1 MKTTVSSDGVA
12 RRSGPTEWPDGVA
25 RRSGPMGW
33 PDGVAGAQWRADGC
47 PLGADGCPTE
57 GTRAPDR
64 GGMAARRR
72 AHGRPIECARR
83 RVGLGGWPN
92 GGSRGWPDG
101 GLYKSA
107 WPTFLG
113 TLLQRPVS
121 PARNVGAQGA
131 NE

>member
-25 RRSGPMGW
+25 RRSGPTGW
-33 PDGVAGAQWRADGC
+33 PDGVAGTQ
-47 PLGADGCPTE
+47 
-57 GTRAPDR
+57 
-64 GGMAARRR
+64 RR
-72 AHGRPIECARR
+72 AHGRLTE
-83 RVGLGGWPN
+83 GGSRGVAD

-113 TLLQRPVS
+113 TLLRRPVS
-121 PARNVGAQGA
+121 PARNAGA
-131 NE
+131 